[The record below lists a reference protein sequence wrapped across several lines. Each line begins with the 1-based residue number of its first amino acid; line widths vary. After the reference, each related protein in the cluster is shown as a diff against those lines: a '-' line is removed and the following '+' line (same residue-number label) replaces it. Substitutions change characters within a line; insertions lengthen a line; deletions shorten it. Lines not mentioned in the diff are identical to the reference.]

1 MPSWRPRSG
10 TPIGGPVGNLAPM
23 RFARRKADLESLWLV
38 TFADLM
44 VQLMAFFALLYS
56 FSVADQTKLQQAV
69 TSIQKALGVEA
80 KVGVKT
86 AGDGILPG
94 STGLDPAK
102 AEDLEKLLNAAQT
115 VEGKDAGARLR
126 FVSFRGSLI
135 FDEGSST
142 LTSGSD
148 VILTRLSELALRYP
162 GFTLVCEGHA
172 APGERGKGS
181 DALDLSSQRAMA
193 AQRYLAGIGLQPA
206 QLTSEAHGDSRPEA
220 HDQSPEGRALQRRV
234 TFRFQRVAER

>member
-1 MPSWRPRSG
+1 MG
-10 TPIGGPVGNLAPM
+10 NFVPI

-56 FSVADQTKLQQAV
+56 FSVADQSKLQQAV
-69 TSIQKALGVEA
+69 TSIQKALGVEG
-80 KVGVKT
+80 KMG

-94 STGLDPAK
+94 STGMDPAK
-102 AEDLEKLLNAAQT
+102 AEDLEKLLSAAQ
-115 VEGKDAGARLR
+115 VSEGKDVGSRLR

-135 FDEGSST
+135 FEEGSAT
-142 LTSGSD
+142 LTPGSD

-172 APGERGKGS
+172 APAERGRGS

-193 AQRYLAGIGLQPA
+193 AQRFLAGIGLPAA
-206 QLTSEAHGDSRPEA
+206 QLTSEALGDNRPEGEVGT
-220 HDQSPEGRALQRRV
+220 PEGRALQRRV

>member
-1 MPSWRPRSG
+1 
-10 TPIGGPVGNLAPM
+10 M

-56 FSVADQTKLQQAV
+56 FSVADQTKMQQALN
-69 TSIQKALGVEA
+69 SIQKALGVA
-80 KVGVKT
+80 AQVG

-94 STGLDPAK
+94 SRGMDPGK
-102 AEDLEKLLNAAQT
+102 AEDLEKQLNAAQG
-115 VEGKDAGARLR
+115 VEGREAGTRLR

-135 FDEGSST
+135 FDEGSAA
-142 LTSGSD
+142 LTPGSD
-148 VILTRLSELALRYP
+148 VLLTRLSELALRYP

-172 APGERGKGS
+172 APGERSRGGDS
-181 DALDLSSQRAMA
+181 LDLSAQRALA
-193 AQRYLAGIGLQPA
+193 TQRFLAGIGLPPEK
-206 QLTSEAHGDSRPEA
+206 LTSEARGDSQPEGETE
-220 HDQSPEGRALQRRV
+220 SPEGRALQRRV